1 MILNRSLDHGRSIM
15 NRKIVISVNT
25 AWNVYNFRIGLIKSL
40 IAHGYEIIIIAPDD
54 EYASRLCALGC
65 RFINMPMDSNGTH
78 PGRDLALLMRYLRVL
93 RSEQPLAY
101 LGYTIKPNVYGSIA
115 AQALNIPVIN
125 NIAGLGTTFINR
137 SLLTYL
143 VRELYRFSLRRS
155 RRVFFQNNEDQR
167 LFIQAGLVRP
177 EVTDI
182 LPGSGIDVTHYLPAP
197 PVPLR
202 DRLFR
207 FLLVSRMLKDKG
219 VEEFVAASSIV
230 RQHMPEVQFQML
242 GFVDN
247 GNSNS
252 ISLERIKIWEKNRL
266 IRYFGKTDDVRPYL
280 AQSDCIVLPS
290 YREGVPHSLLEA
302 AAMARPI
309 IATDVAG
316 CREVVDH
323 NINGLLC
330 KVRDPHDLAEKMLQ
344 IIQLSPERRHAMGMA
359 GRRKAITQFDE
370 KLVIVKYLDMIAE
383 IATTRDKSRESQ
395 KALST

>member
-230 RQHMPEVQFQML
+230 RQHMPQVQFQML

>member
-1 MILNRSLDHGRSIM
+1 M

-177 EVTDI
+177 EMTDI

-230 RQHMPEVQFQML
+230 RQHVPEVQFQML